1 MLAIASLAPVNYNF
15 TQSELSLLGKWQ
27 MDQSK
32 IGRYEIRTELGRGGM
47 ATVFQAY
54 DPNFERDVAIKV
66 LPEVF
71 LHDPQFRARFERE
84 AKTIALLEH
93 PAIVPVYDFGDS
105 GGQPFIVMRYMSGG
119 TLTERL
125 AQGPMSLEETA
136 RIISRLAPALDAA
149 HARGI
154 IHRDIKPGNILFDQ
168 YGNAFLSDFGIAR
181 LSQEG
186 MTTLTGGSTLGTPA
200 YMSPEQIQG
209 DRKIDGRSDIYAL
222 GAVIFQMLTGQMP
235 YQADTPAKMMMMH
248 VLQPV
253 PQILDTRPDLPPGCD
268 ALIIRAMAKNP
279 DDRFATAGEI
289 SQVLD
294 DSYRMGGAFP
304 AGTGSGYVPPSYAAA
319 TAVSAQPVSDDL
331 TIKQTQAMAPPVPGA
346 VKRKGASTGM
356 IIGGIV
362 AVLVL
367 VAAVLAFMG
376 TRGSGPLAAL
386 GPATPTSTS
395 LPATDTPAQPTSTL
409 PVVIVLPTETP
420 TIEPTATS
428 TEIPT
433 TPTFTPTSAP
443 PLGVVGGADKIA
455 YLLENDIYMANVDG
469 TDIVRLTTDGA
480 EKISLQWSQDGKTI
494 SYISG
499 KCVSTVD
506 VDTTAVDLL
515 NCFNFAEA
523 FKSFQVSFDQTKLAM
538 SMDNQLYIIPYD
550 VEKIRAVTRRAELTE
565 MAECKDFAPLAEK
578 VVNFARWSKDGKSL
592 AMNVI
597 GFLDSFQRADIIQV
611 MMVDEC
617 TPDPEITDRFPPP
630 IFEME
635 GYNADPTL
643 QTYGFDGVSLF
654 LLNTNKRNGGFGD
667 LYSYNIELN
676 KANLKINPIDGK
688 CCYRDA
694 EFSPDGQ
701 YIIFVFQDITAG
713 PETPMLIYLVPYGGI
728 GTGIEYTPL
737 AIPPFVDPRAKPM
750 PLFRPAQ

>member
-1 MLAIASLAPVNYNF
+1 
-15 TQSELSLLGKWQ
+15 
-27 MDQSK
+27 MDQSQ
-32 IGRYEIRTELGRGGM
+32 IGRYEIRAELGRGGM
-47 ATVFQAY
+47 ATVYQAY

-93 PAIVPVYDFGDS
+93 PAIVPVYDFGES

-125 AQGPMSLEETA
+125 AQGPMSLEETS

-149 HARGI
+149 HARKI

-168 YGNAFLSDFGIAR
+168 YGNSFLSDFGIAR

-209 DRKIDGRSDIYAL
+209 DRSIDGRSDIYAL
-222 GAVIFQMLTGQMP
+222 GAVVYQMLTGQMP

-279 DDRFATAGEI
+279 DDRFATAGEMA
-289 SQVLD
+289 QLLED
-294 DSYRMGGAFP
+294 TFRMGGAFP
-304 AGTGSGYVPPSYAAA
+304 AAPGSGYVPPSYAAA
-319 TAVSAQPVSDDL
+319 TAVSAQPVSDEL
-331 TIKQTQAMAPPVPGA
+331 TIKQTQAAPAVVPEPARRKGGSAGIIIGA
-346 VKRKGASTGM
+346 V
-356 IIGGIV
+356 V

-367 VAAVLAFMG
+367 GAALLAFMG
-376 TRGSGPLAAL
+376 TRGSGPLASLA
-386 GPATPTSTS
+386 PPTATYTSQ
-395 LPATDTPAQPTSTL
+395 PATDTPELPTATV
-409 PVVIVLPTETP
+409 PVVVVLPTDTP
-420 TIEPTATS
+420 TVEPTATM
-428 TEIPT
+428 TEIPAT
-433 TPTFTPTSAP
+433 ATLTMTPAP
-443 PLGVVGGADKIA
+443 ALGVIGGADKIA
-455 YLLENDIYMANVDG
+455 FISENDIYMANVDG
-469 TDIVRLTTDGA
+469 TDVVRLTTDGA
-480 EKISLQWSQDGKTI
+480 EKTSLQWSQDGKI
-494 SYISG
+494 IRYISG

-506 VDTTAVDLL
+506 VETTAVDLL

-523 FKSFQVSFDQTKLAM
+523 FKSFQVSFDETQVAM

-550 VEKIRAVTRRAELTE
+550 IEKIRAVTRRSEIAD
-565 MAECKDFAPLAEK
+565 MAACKEFAPYDEK
-578 VVNFARWSKDGKSL
+578 IVNYARWSKDGKSL

-597 GFLDSFQRADIIQV
+597 GFLESFQRADILQV
-611 MMVDEC
+611 MMVDIC
-617 TPDPEITDRFPPP
+617 TEDPEITDIFPPP
-630 IFEME
+630 VFEME
-635 GYNADPTL
+635 GYEKDPII
-643 QTYGFDGVSLF
+643 QTFGYDGISLF
-654 LLNTNKRNGGFGD
+654 ILNTSVRNGGFGD
-667 LYSYNIELN
+667 MYSYNTELN

-701 YIIFVFQDITAG
+701 YLIFVFQDITAG
-713 PETPMLIYLVPYGGI
+713 PESPTLIYLVPYGSI
-728 GTGIEYTPL
+728 GTGTTYTPL
-737 AIPPFVDPRAKPM
+737 PLPAFTDPRVKPM
-750 PLFRPAQ
+750 PIFRPAQ